1 MNNGDRTTLMMVQEM
16 MNDYRII
23 RNSTRKYARLTPSD
37 TVIRHKNTLKHIK
50 AVVDYDTNKK
60 YVVVGHHAPSKKSVK
75 PRYAEDV
82 EMNGAYSSDL
92 EDFILAH
99 PQIKLWTHGHTH
111 DVFDYNIG
119 NTRIVCNPRGYIGY
133 ESRAEEFTLKYVEV

>member
-1 MNNGDRTTLMMVQEM
+1 MVSEM

-23 RNSTRKYARLTPSD
+23 RNSDTKYARLKPLD
-37 TVIRHKNTLKHIK
+37 TYNRHIK
-50 AVVDYDTNKK
+50 SLNYIKSVVETDTNKK

-111 DVFDYNIG
+111 DLFDYNIG
-119 NTRIVCNPRGYIGY
+119 DTRIVCNPRGYIGY